1 VNITSNGE
9 NYDIPENRSS
19 SQLYTLQNKTDSVHL
34 PTHALSVGGS
44 RLMNSQ
50 FANFSMIGYSKPY
63 FFPPPELGM
72 VESMGSYENSSK
84 FFRSV
89 RSNGMNMSH
98 GKPEI

>member
-1 VNITSNGE
+1 MNISSIGE
-9 NYDIPENRSS
+9 NRDIPVNRSS
-19 SQLYTLQNKTDSVHL
+19 SQLYTLQNKPDSVHL

-50 FANFSMIGYSKPY
+50 LTNFSMIRYSKPY

-72 VESMGSYENSSK
+72 VESLGSYENSSK

-98 GKPEI
+98 GKF